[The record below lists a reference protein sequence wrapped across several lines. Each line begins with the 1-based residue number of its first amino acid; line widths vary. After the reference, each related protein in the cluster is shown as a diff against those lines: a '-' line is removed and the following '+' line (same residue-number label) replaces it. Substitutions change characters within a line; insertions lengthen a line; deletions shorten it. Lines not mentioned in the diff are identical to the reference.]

1 MHQTMKHLTLL
12 ILLVFAALFSWGN
25 ETSRVTISPI
35 QGEPLT
41 GDALRQILAIRED
54 AADVCLTC
62 SKEACHLDH
71 EKIDTERLL
80 RACKTIFLKPKKF
93 SRRQFMISSGTA
105 NADVYYGIDDRG
117 RGSVERIEFNGDRL
131 DTGEKSEIRRNI
143 RQVVRNTRWEPL
155 VINGEKKSIAN
166 LAFNLWLGGAIE
178 FRAGDVFDFPSTPNE
193 TEPDN

>member
-1 MHQTMKHLTLL
+1 
-12 ILLVFAALFSWGN
+12 
-25 ETSRVTISPI
+25 
-35 QGEPLT
+35 
-41 GDALRQILAIRED
+41 
-54 AADVCLTC
+54 
-62 SKEACHLDH
+62 
-71 EKIDTERLL
+71 
-80 RACKTIFLKPKKF
+80 
-93 SRRQFMISSGTA
+93 MISSGTA

-131 DTGEKSEIRRNI
+131 DTDEKSEIRRNI

-178 FRAGDVFDFPSTPNE
+178 FRAGDVFDFPSKPDE